1 MTDVTGA
8 DGRSDVT
15 GPLGALVSFL
25 GFFDIFSLRCSL
37 PMRASKKRFG
47 RDVRRVLR
55 C

>member
-1 MTDVTGA
+1 MTAVTGGL
-8 DGRSDVT
+8 GRSEVT